1 MTKKRKGKKDPKRC
15 YTQGNWPKDRP
26 ENPCKVFSFLDKW
39 TQAELEQYIRDALYS
54 VEGPKFYKAIWLPD
68 LPKYEIPID
77 AIEGLPVKYTSYNC
91 GGSLGIW
98 LEQVDLSSKLD

>member
-1 MTKKRKGKKDPKRC
+1 MTKKRKRKDPSRL

-39 TQAELEQYIRDALYS
+39 TQANLEQHILDALYR

-68 LPKYEIPID
+68 LPEYEIPID
-77 AIEGLPVKYTSYNC
+77 TIEGLPVKYTSWNR

-98 LEQVDLSSKLD
+98 LEQVDISPKLD